1 MHGNGLEI
9 KDGCLH
15 VTKDLRQDFDLSF
28 DEACNELLESN
39 QKELIINLGSV
50 TYINSTYIG
59 MIAATYFQAQAS
71 GKTLK
76 VIARGSVL
84 NILKAAGFEGF
95 IVLEESKAE

>member
-1 MHGNGLEI
+1 MVGNGLEI
-9 KDGCLH
+9 AKGCLN
-15 VTKDLRQDFDLSF
+15 VSKDLRQDFDLSF
-28 DEACNELLESN
+28 DEACNELLESPE
-39 QKELIINLGSV
+39 KALIINLGSV

-76 VIARGSVL
+76 IIAKGSVL

-95 IVLEESKAE
+95 IQLEESNA

>member
-1 MHGNGLEI
+1 MLGNGLEI
-9 KDGCLH
+9 KGGVLF
-15 VTKDLRQDFDLSF
+15 VSKDLRQDFDLSF
-28 DEACNELLESN
+28 DEACNELLES
-39 QKELIINLGSV
+39 KEKALVINLGSV

-84 NILKAAGFEGF
+84 GILKAAGFEGF
-95 IVLEESKAE
+95 IQLEEVSA

>member
-1 MHGNGLEI
+1 MVGNGLEI
-9 KDGCLH
+9 SKGCLN
-15 VTKDLRQDFDLSF
+15 VSKDLRQDFDLSF
-28 DEACNELLESN
+28 DEACNELLESPE
-39 QKELIINLGSV
+39 KALIINLGSV

-76 VIARGSVL
+76 IIAKGSVL

-95 IVLEESKAE
+95 IQLEESKA